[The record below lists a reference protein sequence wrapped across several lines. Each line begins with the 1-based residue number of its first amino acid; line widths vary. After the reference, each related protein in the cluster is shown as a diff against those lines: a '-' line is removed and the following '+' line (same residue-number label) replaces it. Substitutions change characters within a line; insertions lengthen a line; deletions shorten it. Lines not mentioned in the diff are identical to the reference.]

1 VVVDGANLRSAPS
14 SRAVSLGQLP
24 TGSPVVV
31 SAWVQGDQVVP
42 DNPTWAQLDDRAFI
56 YSAEVRPVD
65 VPSVPTPPVDAPA
78 AGRWIDVNLTHQVAV
93 AYDGRTLVRMV
104 RTSTGRPKL

>member
-1 VVVDGANLRSAPS
+1 MLAGSPLPLSGRAPRAVPSRWWGRVVVDGANLRSAPS
-14 SRAVSLGQLP
+14 SRSASLGQLP

-56 YSAEVRPVD
+56 YSAEVRAVD
-65 VPSVPTPPVDAPA
+65 VPNVPTRPSTRPLQA
-78 AGRWIDVNLTHQVAV
+78 AGS
-93 AYDGRTLVRMV
+93 M
-104 RTSTGRPKL
+104 